1 MKIKSEAVVV
11 EARFSREGEITP
23 RLFIWRGTSLV
34 IEGVGRR
41 WREGGERCF
50 AILAAGGRAFEL
62 RMDEVSLRWRVT
74 SAPILRGMA

>member
-23 RLFIWRGTSLV
+23 RLLIWRGTSLV